1 MSNEAADSDPLDGIL
16 GQHADACHSLWE
28 AWLEIASQLARP
40 APVTAPASGY
50 ARAFAAKHGAA
61 RPSVAFAAGQY
72 AGRYV
77 SGMGAHVLGLAALV
91 SAREFRLSYWAA
103 VRAELELGGRVCWL
117 IAPEKDGTLPEPDV
131 QVARVLMEALA
142 DARRHAKRAKTTK
155 LVAGSRRIFNDA
167 VAEVE
172 ADLTAVFPGWAL
184 KGMPEEQQEEADKW
198 HIGGERYVG
207 LSAGVKKFADF
218 AFEGV
223 PGLYDLL
230 SAMAHPSVISL
241 GILAPVRIE
250 DGVAVAEYSLK
261 LEELESIVQLA
272 CVAFYRAAMLVVM
285 YYELDDSPLMAWSA
299 TRLGWF
305 SSAEK

>member
-1 MSNEAADSDPLDGIL
+1 MSGEPTDSDRLDDTL
-16 GQHADACHSLWE
+16 RAHAEACHSLWE
-28 AWLEIASQLARP
+28 AWLEIASQLAHP

-50 ARAFAAKHGAA
+50 ARAFTAKHAEA
-61 RPSVAFAAGQY
+61 RPNIAFAAGQY

-117 IAPEKDGTLPEPDV
+117 IAPEKNGTLPEPDV
-131 QVARVLMEALA
+131 QVARALMETLA

-155 LVAGSRRIFNDA
+155 LAPESRRFFNDA

-172 ADLTAVFPGWAL
+172 ADLTAVFPGWVL

-198 HIGGERYVG
+198 QIRGERYVG
-207 LSAGVKKFADF
+207 LSAGVKRFADF

-230 SAMAHPSVISL
+230 SAMAHPSIISL
-241 GILAPVRIE
+241 GILAPVRVD

-261 LEELESIVQLA
+261 LEDLESIVQLA
-272 CVAFYRAAMLVVM
+272 CVAFYRAAMLVVT
-285 YYELDDSPLMAWSA
+285 YFELDDSPLMAWSA
-299 TRLGWF
+299 ARLSWF
-305 SSAEK
+305 SSAGE